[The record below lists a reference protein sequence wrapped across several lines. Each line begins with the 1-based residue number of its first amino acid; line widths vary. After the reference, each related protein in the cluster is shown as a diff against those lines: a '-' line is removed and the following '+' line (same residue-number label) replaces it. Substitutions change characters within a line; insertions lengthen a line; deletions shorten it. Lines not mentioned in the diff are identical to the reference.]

1 MVFIEFIGFNK
12 EDVPIRLPTSRVLYF
27 KETTGGQVSEQ
38 PLNLISMF
46 DWSWSLYSAMTMENF
61 L

>member
-46 DWSWSLYSAMTMENF
+46 D
-61 L
+61 